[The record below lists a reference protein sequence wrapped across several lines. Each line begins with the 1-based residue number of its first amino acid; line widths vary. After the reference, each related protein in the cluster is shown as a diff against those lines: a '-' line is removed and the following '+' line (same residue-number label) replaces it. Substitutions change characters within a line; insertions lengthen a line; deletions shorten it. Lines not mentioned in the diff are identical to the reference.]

1 MQEQPPSDPPRR
13 EPAAQSRRSR
23 STKPTFTP
31 PPAPEPEPDR
41 AEVTGDTP
49 PRPRRAK
56 VAPTVLFQPP
66 DPAQPAP
73 PAADVPGTPR
83 PRPSAEVTAGADPG
97 TPAGPPPP
105 ATPAASEPVLDEPV
119 LDEPVLDE
127 PVLEEAPKRPRRAP
141 AAKKAAP
148 TKKPTSAPRKST
160 TAPGAPAAPKITTP
174 EIASPGAL
182 PATDIKQPETTAPE
196 IAASQTTAPEIATP
210 EITTPELTAPAE
222 NKAPAPQ
229 PPLAESAGAVA
240 EAVTPTP
247 TGRARKST
255 RAPAKKAA
263 PPKRTPV
270 RRPSAAQRQT
280 KPTAAEVPTEP
291 TAERAPAEPTPT
303 LTEPATDQVG
313 QRNPRTEA
321 EPAAT
326 PTAAQPTAA
335 SQVMPVEPAQAMPV
349 EPAQVMPVEP
359 AQVMPVEPA
368 QVISQAEARE
378 AEPGWRTVAV
388 RVLDHPG
395 FAPELLAL
403 AAVDVLGP
411 RAADWVQRTRDAYP
425 DADADG
431 LARLVTRRFV
441 RLAGTGGALAAGA
454 GLFAPVA
461 ELSAV
466 LWTQANLVLHLAAVY
481 GRDPAHPDR
490 VAELLVLTQVHP
502 DGGTARAALDAAR
515 SAGAPAEGSWSRAAE
530 AAWRL
535 ATPLAAQAVGWLGLR
550 LAARL
555 LPGAAALAAATGDT
569 ASAQRLAARA
579 VTLYRPPRR

>member
-13 EPAAQSRRSR
+13 EPAAQTRRSR

-31 PPAPEPEPDR
+31 PPAPEPEPAR
-41 AEVTGDTP
+41 ADVADDTQS
-49 PRPRRAK
+49 RPRRAK
-56 VAPTVLFQPP
+56 PAPTVLFQPP
-66 DPAQPAP
+66 DPTQATP
-73 PAADVPGTPR
+73 PAAAVPATPR
-83 PRPSAEVTAGADPG
+83 PRPSAEVPASADPG

-105 ATPAASEPVLDEPV
+105 AAPSAAEPVIE
-119 LDEPVLDE
+119 E
-127 PVLEEAPKRPRRAP
+127 PVLEEAPKQPRRAP
-141 AAKKAAP
+141 AQKKAAAAKKA
-148 TKKPTSAPRKST
+148 TSAKKTASAARKST
-160 TAPGAPAAPKITTP
+160 TVPEEPAVPEVAMAAIATPEAPTAPG
-174 EIASPGAL
+174 
-182 PATDIKQPETTAPE
+182 IKQPEITP
-196 IAASQTTAPEIATP
+196 P
-210 EITTPELTAPAE
+210 EITPSEITAPAE
-222 NKAPAPQ
+222 NEAPRTAPPQ
-229 PPLAESAGAVA
+229 PPSTEPAGAVA

-263 PPKRTPV
+263 PTKRTPA
-270 RRPSAAQRQT
+270 RQASAAQP
-280 KPTAAEVPTEP
+280 PTEPAAAETPTEP
-291 TAERAPAEPTPT
+291 TAGRAPTEPTT
-303 LTEPATDQVG
+303 
-313 QRNPRTEA
+313 
-321 EPAAT
+321 
-326 PTAAQPTAA
+326 A
-335 SQVMPVEPAQAMPV
+335 SQVI
-349 EPAQVMPVEP
+349 
-359 AQVMPVEPA
+359 PVEPA
-368 QVISQAEARE
+368 QVIPPAEARE
-378 AEPGWRTVAV
+378 AGPGWRAVGV

-403 AAVDVLGP
+403 AAVDALGP

-579 VTLYRPPRR
+579 ITLYRPPRR

>member
-66 DPAQPAP
+66 DPAQAAP
-73 PAADVPGTPR
+73 PAADVPATPR

-119 LDEPVLDE
+119 L
-127 PVLEEAPKRPRRAP
+127 EEAPKRPRRAP

-148 TKKPTSAPRKST
+148 TKKPTSASRKST
-160 TAPGAPAAPKITTP
+160 TAPEAPAAPKITTP
-174 EIASPGAL
+174 EIASPEAL
-182 PATDIKQPETTAPE
+182 PAADIKQPENTAPE
-196 IAASQTTAPEIATP
+196 IAPSQTTAPEIA
-210 EITTPELTAPAE
+210 TPELTAPAE

-240 EAVTPTP
+240 EAVAPTP

-263 PPKRTPV
+263 PPKRTPT
-270 RRPSAAQRQT
+270 RRPSAAERQT
-280 KPTAAEVPTEP
+280 EPTAAEVPTER
-291 TAERAPAEPTPT
+291 TAERAPAEPTPTLT

-349 EPAQVMPVEP
+349 EPAQV
-359 AQVMPVEPA
+359 
-368 QVISQAEARE
+368 ISQAAARE
-378 AEPGWRTVAV
+378 AEPGWRAAAV

-403 AAVDVLGP
+403 AAVDALGP

-441 RLAGTGGALAAGA
+441 RLASTGGALAAGA

-579 VTLYRPPRR
+579 MTLYRPPRR

>member
-13 EPAAQSRRSR
+13 EPAAQTRRSR

-31 PPAPEPEPDR
+31 PPAPEPAR
-41 AEVTGDTP
+41 ADVAGDTP

-66 DPAQPAP
+66 DPAQATPSVAEVPA
-73 PAADVPGTPR
+73 TPR
-83 PRPSAEVTAGADPG
+83 PRPSAGVTAGTDPG

-105 ATPAASEPVLDEPV
+105 ATLAADEPV
-119 LDEPVLDE
+119 IGEPLVDEPV
-127 PVLEEAPKRPRRAP
+127 PEEAPKRPRRAP
-141 AAKKAAP
+141 AAKKAAA
-148 TKKPTSAPRKST
+148 TKKATSAARKST
-160 TAPGAPAAPKITTP
+160 TAPEAPAARKIATPGMATP
-174 EIASPGAL
+174 EIATPEAL
-182 PATDIKQPETTAPE
+182 PAAGIKHPETTAPE
-196 IAASQTTAPEIATP
+196 IAASHITAPGIA
-210 EITTPELTAPAE
+210 APAE
-222 NKAPAPQ
+222 DGAPRTPAPQPSPRTPAPQ
-229 PPLAESAGAVA
+229 PPSPESAGAPA
-240 EAVTPTP
+240 EAVEATLA
-247 TGRARKST
+247 GRARKSPK
-255 RAPAKKAA
+255 APAKKAT
-263 PPKRTPV
+263 PTKRTPA
-270 RRPSAAQRQT
+270 RRPSAAQRPAA
-280 KPTAAEVPTEP
+280 PTATEAPT
-291 TAERAPAEPTPT
+291 ERAPAEPTPAQPP
-303 LTEPATDQVG
+303 TEPVTDQAGQRDPQAQAKAEPTATRTAVG
-313 QRNPRTEA
+313 Q
-321 EPAAT
+321 
-326 PTAAQPTAA
+326 
-335 SQVMPVEPAQAMPV
+335 VIPV
-349 EPAQVMPVEP
+349 EPAQVTPEP
-359 AQVMPVEPA
+359 
-368 QVISQAEARE
+368 EAHD
-378 AEPGWRTVAV
+378 AGPGWRAVGV

-403 AAVDVLGP
+403 AAVDALGP

-466 LWTQANLVLHLAAVY
+466 LWTQANLVLHLATVY

-555 LPGAAALAAATGDT
+555 LPGAAALAAATGDR
-569 ASAQRLAARA
+569 ASTERLAARA
-579 VTLYRPPRR
+579 ITLYRPPRR

>member
-66 DPAQPAP
+66 DPAQAPP
-73 PAADVPGTPR
+73 PAADVPATPR

-105 ATPAASEPVLDEPV
+105 ATPAAS
-119 LDEPVLDE
+119 EPVLDE

-160 TAPGAPAAPKITTP
+160 TAPEAPAAPKIITP
-174 EIASPGAL
+174 ESASPEAL
-182 PATDIKQPETTAPE
+182 PAADIKQPETTAPE
-196 IAASQTTAPEIATP
+196 IAASQTTAP

-255 RAPAKKAA
+255 KAPAKKAA
-263 PPKRTPV
+263 PPKRTPT

-280 KPTAAEVPTEP
+280 EPTAAEVPTEP
-291 TAERAPAEPTPT
+291 TAERAPAEPTPTLT

-335 SQVMPVEPAQAMPV
+335 S
-349 EPAQVMPVEP
+349 
-359 AQVMPVEPA
+359 QVMPVEPA

-403 AAVDVLGP
+403 AAVDALGP

>member
-13 EPAAQSRRSR
+13 EPAAQTRRSR
-23 STKPTFTP
+23 STEPTFTP
-31 PPAPEPEPDR
+31 PPAPEPEPPR
-41 AEVTGDTP
+41 TEVTGDTP

-56 VAPTVLFQPP
+56 AAPTVLFQPP
-66 DPAQPAP
+66 DPTQATS
-73 PAADVPGTPR
+73 PAADVPAAPR
-83 PRPSAEVTAGADPG
+83 PRPSAEVTAAGADPG
-97 TPAGPPPP
+97 TPAGPPSP
-105 ATPAASEPVLDEPV
+105 AIPTADEPV
-119 LDEPVLDE
+119 MEEPVFG
-127 PVLEEAPKRPRRAP
+127 EAPKRRRRAP
-141 AAKKAAP
+141 AAKKATP
-148 TKKPTSAPRKST
+148 TKKATSAKTATSAARKST
-160 TAPGAPAAPKITTP
+160 TAPEAPA
-174 EIASPGAL
+174 L
-182 PATDIKQPETTAPE
+182 PE
-196 IAASQTTAPEIATP
+196 IAAPEI
-210 EITTPELTAPAE
+210 TAPAE
-222 NKAPAPQ
+222 NEAASTAAAAPQ
-229 PPLAESAGAVA
+229 APSTEPASAVA
-240 EAVTPTP
+240 EADTP

-263 PPKRTPV
+263 PTKRTPA
-270 RRPSAAQRQT
+270 RRPSAAQTLPEPTAAQLPAG
-280 KPTAAEVPTEP
+280 PTAAEAPTEP
-291 TAERAPAEPTPT
+291 
-303 LTEPATDQVG
+303 
-313 QRNPRTEA
+313 EA
-321 EPAAT
+321 EG
-326 PTAAQPTAA
+326 
-335 SQVMPVEPAQAMPV
+335 
-349 EPAQVMPVEP
+349 
-359 AQVMPVEPA
+359 
-368 QVISQAEARE
+368 RG
-378 AEPGWRTVAV
+378 AEPGWRAVAV

-403 AAVDVLGP
+403 AAVDALGP

-579 VTLYRPPRR
+579 ITLYRPTRGQSQPNQDFGRRA

>member
-1 MQEQPPSDPPRR
+1 
-13 EPAAQSRRSR
+13 
-23 STKPTFTP
+23 
-31 PPAPEPEPDR
+31 
-41 AEVTGDTP
+41 
-49 PRPRRAK
+49 
-56 VAPTVLFQPP
+56 
-66 DPAQPAP
+66 
-73 PAADVPGTPR
+73 
-83 PRPSAEVTAGADPG
+83 
-97 TPAGPPPP
+97 
-105 ATPAASEPVLDEPV
+105 
-119 LDEPVLDE
+119 
-127 PVLEEAPKRPRRAP
+127 
-141 AAKKAAP
+141 
-148 TKKPTSAPRKST
+148 
-160 TAPGAPAAPKITTP
+160 
-174 EIASPGAL
+174 
-182 PATDIKQPETTAPE
+182 
-196 IAASQTTAPEIATP
+196 
-210 EITTPELTAPAE
+210 
-222 NKAPAPQ
+222 
-229 PPLAESAGAVA
+229 
-240 EAVTPTP
+240 
-247 TGRARKST
+247 
-255 RAPAKKAA
+255 
-263 PPKRTPV
+263 
-270 RRPSAAQRQT
+270 
-280 KPTAAEVPTEP
+280 
-291 TAERAPAEPTPT
+291 
-303 LTEPATDQVG
+303 
-313 QRNPRTEA
+313 
-321 EPAAT
+321 
-326 PTAAQPTAA
+326 
-335 SQVMPVEPAQAMPV
+335 
-349 EPAQVMPVEP
+349 
-359 AQVMPVEPA
+359 MPVEPA

-378 AEPGWRTVAV
+378 AEPGWRAVGV

-403 AAVDVLGP
+403 AAVDALGP

-502 DGGTARAALDAAR
+502 DCGTARAALDAAR

>member
-1 MQEQPPSDPPRR
+1 M
-13 EPAAQSRRSR
+13 
-23 STKPTFTP
+23 
-31 PPAPEPEPDR
+31 
-41 AEVTGDTP
+41 
-49 PRPRRAK
+49 
-56 VAPTVLFQPP
+56 
-66 DPAQPAP
+66 
-73 PAADVPGTPR
+73 
-83 PRPSAEVTAGADPG
+83 
-97 TPAGPPPP
+97 
-105 ATPAASEPVLDEPV
+105 
-119 LDEPVLDE
+119 LDE

-160 TAPGAPAAPKITTP
+160 TAPEAPAAPKIITP
-174 EIASPGAL
+174 ESASPEAL
-182 PATDIKQPETTAPE
+182 PAADIKQPETTAPE
-196 IAASQTTAPEIATP
+196 IAASQTTAP

-255 RAPAKKAA
+255 KAPAKKAA
-263 PPKRTPV
+263 PPKRTPT

-280 KPTAAEVPTEP
+280 EPTAAEVPTEP
-291 TAERAPAEPTPT
+291 TAERAPAEPTPTLT

-335 SQVMPVEPAQAMPV
+335 S
-349 EPAQVMPVEP
+349 
-359 AQVMPVEPA
+359 QVMPVEPA

-403 AAVDVLGP
+403 AAVDALGP

>member
-66 DPAQPAP
+66 DPAQAAP
-73 PAADVPGTPR
+73 PPADVPGTPR
-83 PRPSAEVTAGADPG
+83 PRPSAEVTAGANTG

-105 ATPAASEPVLDEPV
+105 ATPAAG
-119 LDEPVLDE
+119 EPVLDE

-148 TKKPTSAPRKST
+148 TKKATSAPRKST
-160 TAPGAPAAPKITTP
+160 AAPEAPAAPKITTP
-174 EIASPGAL
+174 EIPTPEAL
-182 PATDIKQPETTAPE
+182 PAADIKQPETTAPE

-210 EITTPELTAPAE
+210 GITTPEITAPAE

-229 PPLAESAGAVA
+229 PALAESAGAVA
-240 EAVTPTP
+240 EAVAPTP

-255 RAPAKKAA
+255 KAPAKKAA
-263 PPKRTPV
+263 PPKRTPT
-270 RRPSAAQRQT
+270 RRPSAAQRPT
-280 KPTAAEVPTEP
+280 EPTAAEAPTEP

-303 LTEPATDQVG
+303 QPPAEPATDQVG

-335 SQVMPVEPAQAMPV
+335 SQVTPVEPDQVIPV
-349 EPAQVMPVEP
+349 EPT
-359 AQVMPVEPA
+359 
-368 QVISQAEARE
+368 QVISQAEAGE
-378 AEPGWRTVAV
+378 AEPGWRAAAL

-403 AAVDVLGP
+403 AAVDALGP

-515 SAGAPAEGSWSRAAE
+515 SAGAPAEGPWSRAAE

-579 VTLYRPPRR
+579 MTLYRPPRR

>member
-13 EPAAQSRRSR
+13 EPAAQTRRSR

-31 PPAPEPEPDR
+31 PPAPEPEPAR
-41 AEVTGDTP
+41 ADVADDTP
-49 PRPRRAK
+49 PRPRRARP
-56 VAPTVLFQPP
+56 APTVLFQPP
-66 DPAQPAP
+66 DPTQATP
-73 PAADVPGTPR
+73 PAAEVPATPR
-83 PRPSAEVTAGADPG
+83 PRPSAEVPASADPG

-105 ATPAASEPVLDEPV
+105 AIPAAGEPVIE
-119 LDEPVLDE
+119 E
-127 PVLEEAPKRPRRAP
+127 PVLEEAPKQPRRAP
-141 AAKKAAP
+141 APKKAAP
-148 TKKPTSAPRKST
+148 AKKATSAKKTASAARQST
-160 TAPGAPAAPKITTP
+160 TAPVAPAVPEVATAAIATPKAPTAP
-174 EIASPGAL
+174 E
-182 PATDIKQPETTAPE
+182 IKQPEITP
-196 IAASQTTAPEIATP
+196 P
-210 EITTPELTAPAE
+210 EITPSEITATAENEAPRTAPL
-222 NKAPAPQ
+222 Q
-229 PPLAESAGAVA
+229 PPPGEPAGAVA

-263 PPKRTPV
+263 PTKRTPA
-270 RRPSAAQRQT
+270 RQASAAQ
-280 KPTAAEVPTEP
+280 PS
-291 TAERAPAEPTPT
+291 
-303 LTEPATDQVG
+303 TEPAADQAG
-313 QRNPRTEA
+313 QRNPQAEA
-321 EPAAT
+321 EPPAT
-326 PTAAQPTAA
+326 RTIAPPTTA
-335 SQVMPVEPAQAMPV
+335 SHFI
-349 EPAQVMPVEP
+349 
-359 AQVMPVEPA
+359 PVEPA
-368 QVISQAEARE
+368 QVIPPAEARE
-378 AEPGWRTVAV
+378 AGPGWRAVGV

-403 AAVDVLGP
+403 AAVDALGP

-579 VTLYRPPRR
+579 ITLYRPARGQSQPNQDFGRRA